1 MFGPIF
7 TKQFWIDLY
16 GEINEDN
23 VWNGAAALAYYLT
36 LSIFPA
42 FIVIFTLIPYL
53 PIEDV
58 DEALMDLLSEALP
71 DESAQMLEGTI
82 AEITQEQRG
91 GLLSFGIL
99 FTLWT
104 VSTGMYAIMQ
114 QLNITYDVDEGR
126 SFVRA
131 RIVAILLSI
140 AFVALVIGSFAL
152 IVLGGV
158 LEEWVMG
165 VFGDNQAV
173 VLAFQAFRWIVIGV
187 GLLLAFALIY
197 KFAPNVDQRFAFI
210 SPGSLLGVVM
220 LIAASLAFTIY
231 IQNFGDYDATYG
243 SLGAVIILMLW
254 LYIVGLVIL
263 LGSEIN
269 ALVEH
274 YNPQGKVKG
283 ERTEGNHTGG
293 ALPAEDGG
301 DGDTSARPAR
311 GRATGSDDRKGLVPL
326 LLFGIFT
333 ALASRRRRPDSADAR
348 R

>member
-7 TKQFWIDLY
+7 SKQFWIDLY

-42 FIVIFTLIPYL
+42 FIVIFTIIPYL
-53 PIEDV
+53 PIEDI
-58 DEALMDLLSEALP
+58 DEALMDLLTEALP
-71 DESAQMLEGTI
+71 EESAQMLEGTI
-82 AEITQEQRG
+82 AEITEEQRG

-114 QLNITYDVDEGR
+114 QLNITYDVKEAR

-131 RIVAILLSI
+131 RIVALLLSV

-158 LEEWVMG
+158 LEEWVMAA
-165 VFGDNQAV
+165 FGDNQAV
-173 VLAFQAFRWIVIGV
+173 VLAFQAFRWIVIAL
-187 GLLLAFALIY
+187 GLMLAFALIY

-210 SPGSLLGVVM
+210 TPGSVLGVVM
-220 LIAASLAFTIY
+220 LIAASLAFTLY
-231 IQNFGDYDATYG
+231 IRNVGDYDATYG

-274 YNPQGKVKG
+274 YNPEGKVKG
-283 ERTEGNHTGG
+283 ERQEGNHPGG
-293 ALPAEDGG
+293 ALHAEG
-301 DGDTSARPAR
+301 DDDDSASGRPDR
-311 GRATGSDDRKGLVPL
+311 RPATGSDRRGVAPL

-333 ALASRRRRPDSADAR
+333 ALTSRRRRPGGADAR